1 MLKKGDK
8 EENGPNG
15 GEGKPAFNW
24 KKPWAE
30 PMRGEARRRAWPL
43 TKSYWSCWTNQD
55 QQTDSEDHL
64 SQQSSDDISA
74 LQNPVVP
81 SPTEQE
87 LFISLIWCLPG
98 SSRADEDN
106 VTAPNTE
113 HQYSGGQPPPQIP
126 SKFIHLCFPKW
137 AHPHISDHKKALQ
150 SEDSF
155 APFFARSDA
164 FMRGTVVYRMTSRQC
179 DVADSSDVEDR
190 VRSGARGSEIVAAFF
205 SYLFHLFGTEN
216 CRTQKSGVLWDCF
229 SRASK
234 DFCHCWQAVAVVI
247 QLQSVSVLSSSCRW
261 DPGES
266 VDSLSSKP
274 GLLLHGETVKV
285 ENREQHCPLLLV
297 QPPADV

>member
-1 MLKKGDK
+1 MVPTVEK
-8 EENGPNG
+8 ENLPLTGRNLERSLWEERREEERDHWPRVTRV
-15 GEGKPAFNW
+15 
-24 KKPWAE
+24 AE
-30 PMRGEARRRAWPL
+30 PTRTSRQILR
-43 TKSYWSCWTNQD
+43 TI
-55 QQTDSEDHL
+55 

-137 AHPHISDHKKALQ
+137 AHPHISDHNKALQ
-150 SEDSF
+150 SEDFF

-190 VRSGARGSEIVAAFF
+190 VWSGARGSEIVAAFF

-216 CRTQKSGVLWDCF
+216 CRTQKSGILWDW
-229 SRASK
+229 ASK

-266 VDSLSSKP
+266 VDPLSSKP
-274 GLLLHGETVKV
+274 GLLLHGKQRTTLSSAARSAPSGGVTALHKYC
-285 ENREQHCPLLLV
+285 R
-297 QPPADV
+297 